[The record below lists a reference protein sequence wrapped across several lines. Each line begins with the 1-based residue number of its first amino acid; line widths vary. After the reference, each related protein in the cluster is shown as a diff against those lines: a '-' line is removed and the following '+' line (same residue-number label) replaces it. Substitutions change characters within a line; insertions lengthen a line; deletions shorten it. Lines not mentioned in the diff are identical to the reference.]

1 MAARTRSLEGLLGFV
16 WFLMLTSRTQGGT
29 QP

>member
-1 MAARTRSLEGLLGFV
+1 MTVRTRSLEGLLGLI
-16 WFLMLTSRTQGGT
+16 WFLMLTSGAQGGT